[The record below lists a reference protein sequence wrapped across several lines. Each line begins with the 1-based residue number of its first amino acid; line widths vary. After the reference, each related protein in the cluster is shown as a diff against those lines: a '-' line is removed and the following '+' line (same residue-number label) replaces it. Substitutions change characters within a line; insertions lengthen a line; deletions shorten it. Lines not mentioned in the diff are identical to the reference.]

1 MFSLIIASLLIDYLD
16 KVFLGINNG
25 GAKSSIQ
32 GVEDIIF
39 LPITQLQ
46 MILSMAIAEILLLS
60 EPSYSV
66 TIGSEN
72 YFSLAVGA
80 FVAGIFIFLLIA
92 LKVGTKI
99 RFKQVKPQEKIPIRV
114 RQN

>member
-1 MFSLIIASLLIDYLD
+1 M
-16 KVFLGINNG
+16 GINNG
-25 GAKSSIQ
+25 GAISSIQ
-32 GVEDIIF
+32 GVEDLIF

-46 MILSMAIAEILLLS
+46 MFLTMAIAEVFLLS
-60 EPSYSV
+60 DPNYSV

-80 FVAGIFIFLLIA
+80 FVAGIFIFIIA
-92 LKVGTKI
+92 ALRVANSIK
-99 RFKQVKPQEKIPIRV
+99 FKQAEPKEKILVKV

>member
-1 MFSLIIASLLIDYLD
+1 M
-16 KVFLGINNG
+16 FLGIKNG
-25 GAKSSIQ
+25 GAISSIQ
-32 GVEDIIF
+32 GVEDLIF

-46 MILSMAIAEILLLS
+46 LILSMAIAEILLLS
-60 EPSYSV
+60 DPNYSV

-80 FVAGIFIFLLIA
+80 FVGGIFIFFLLA
-92 LKVGTKI
+92 LKFGTHI
-99 RFKQVKPQEKIPIRV
+99 RFKQAEPKEKIPIKI

>member
-1 MFSLIIASLLIDYLD
+1 
-16 KVFLGINNG
+16 VFLGINNG
-25 GAKSSIQ
+25 GAISSIQ
-32 GVEDIIF
+32 GVEDLIF

-46 MILSMAIAEILLLS
+46 LMLSMAIAEVFLLS
-60 EPSYSV
+60 DPNYSV

-80 FVAGIFIFLLIA
+80 FVAGIFIFILVA
-92 LKVGTKI
+92 LKVGNIIK
-99 RFKQVKPQEKIPIRV
+99 FKQIEPKEKILVKV

>member
-1 MFSLIIASLLIDYLD
+1 
-16 KVFLGINNG
+16 VFLGINNG
-25 GAKSSIQ
+25 GAISSIK
-32 GVEDIIF
+32 GVEDLIF

-46 MILSMAIAEILLLS
+46 LMLSMAIAEVLLLS
-60 EPSYSV
+60 DPNYSV

-80 FVAGIFIFLLIA
+80 FVAGIFIFILVA
-92 LKVGTKI
+92 LKVGNIIK
-99 RFKQVKPQEKIPIRV
+99 FKQIEPKEKILVKV